1 MRAALTCRST
11 MRIDHNCP
19 PIRSRGATY
28 HGSPESLLQVSQFLM
43 LACPATPET
52 TGFLNAGTI
61 KLLPQGAIVANIG
74 RGAVVVDEDLVN
86 ALASGRI
93 AAAGLDV
100 FNNEPEIFPGY
111 AALPNVFMLP
121 HIGSSTMEARQAM
134 GAIVVQGL
142 TAFGQGQPTPN
153 RIA

>member
-1 MRAALTCRST
+1 MSIHYT
-11 MRIDHNCP
+11 N
-19 PIRSRGATY
+19 RSRLPADQEQGATY
-28 HGSPESLLQVSQFLM
+28 HESPESLLGVSQFLM
-43 LACPATPET
+43 LACPATHET
-52 TGFLNAGTI
+52 TGFLNAHTI
-61 KLLPQGAIVANIG
+61 GMLPQGAIVANIG
-74 RGAVVVDEDLVN
+74 RGAVVVDEDLVS

-100 FNNEPEIFPGY
+100 FNNEPKVFPGY

-134 GAIVVQGL
+134 GAIVVQGF
-142 TAFGQGQPTPN
+142 TAFAKGQPTPN